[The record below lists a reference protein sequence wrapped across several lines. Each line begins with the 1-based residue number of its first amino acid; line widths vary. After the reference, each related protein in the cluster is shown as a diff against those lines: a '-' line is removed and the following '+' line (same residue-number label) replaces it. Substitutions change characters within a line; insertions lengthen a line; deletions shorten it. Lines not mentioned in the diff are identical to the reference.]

1 MQEYSEEMQ
10 YICKQDKTIQEERI
24 WESKYKIAI
33 TELGEL
39 KDKFKQMEKQKKDVE
54 NQTLI
59 AKKKQRKEATEKAKK
74 NKTKESLSGKGNIAK
89 EVIKALGRM
98 ATTKI
103 ESFPNKKLLIKEL
116 QTSFKK
122 DKNLVEENTRGKL
135 FKTNRN

>member
-1 MQEYSEEMQ
+1 
-10 YICKQDKTIQEERI
+10 
-24 WESKYKIAI
+24 
-33 TELGEL
+33 
-39 KDKFKQMEKQKKDVE
+39 
-54 NQTLI
+54 
-59 AKKKQRKEATEKAKK
+59 
-74 NKTKESLSGKGNIAK
+74 
-89 EVIKALGRM
+89 M